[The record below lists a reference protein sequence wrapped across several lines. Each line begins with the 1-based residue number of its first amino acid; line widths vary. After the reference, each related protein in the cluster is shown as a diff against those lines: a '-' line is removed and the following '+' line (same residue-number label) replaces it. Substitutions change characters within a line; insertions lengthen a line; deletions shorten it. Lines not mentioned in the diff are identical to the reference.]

1 MLVLSDFSASNQIAI
16 YSVSCVSISPCAMQL
31 YDKTLEI
38 KSFKILEDTDD
49 FDLNAEAG
57 STFPLTETS
66 SVTIIDPFDEYVA
79 CLNECFD
86 FDALKE
92 FVKRDDFSVLFDGM
106 HGAGGPFARRVFLEE
121 LGLPEVSLM
130 RQFAYYS
137 LDCLVLTCSCQNSR
151 HCCGAIHFQTLV
163 CATRIPT

>member
-1 MLVLSDFSASNQIAI
+1 MLVLSDFRASNQIAI
-16 YSVSCVSISPCAMQL
+16 YSVSCVSISSCAMQL

-79 CLNECFD
+79 CLKECFD

-121 LGLPEVSLM
+121 LGLPEVSLSC
-130 RQFAYYS
+130 ANS
-137 LDCLVLTCSCQNSR
+137 LIIHLTALS
-151 HCCGAIHFQTLV
+151 
-163 CATRIPT
+163 

>member
-1 MLVLSDFSASNQIAI
+1 
-16 YSVSCVSISPCAMQL
+16 MQL

-38 KSFKILEDTDD
+38 KSFKILENADD

-57 STFPLTETS
+57 STFSLTETS

-79 CLNECFD
+79 CLKECFD
-86 FDALKE
+86 FAALKK

-121 LGLPEVSLM
+121 LGLPEVSLV
-130 RQFAYYS
+130 Y
-137 LDCLVLTCSCQNSR
+137 
-151 HCCGAIHFQTLV
+151 HFV
-163 CATRIPT
+163 CV